1 MQVHHI
7 TPGRSDKN
15 IGKAINDLIDG
26 LPEDDWICLR
36 DIDTIPMH
44 HLTFFE
50 QCEAIANRG
59 EYDLVG
65 CMTNRLGV
73 KYQLYKD
80 EFSDDFDL
88 RNHLEIGKGLYK
100 KYGNMVEDAPSVI
113 AGIMMLFPVRIWEY
127 VGGFQ
132 EDGIVQKG
140 GFFDVVFNKKVRSIA
155 NGRIGVAKG
164 IYLFHLY
171 RPWVSGKDI
180 RLQYKHLE
188 R

>member
-26 LPEDDWICLR
+26 LPEEDWICLR

-44 HLTFFE
+44 HLTFFA
-50 QCEAIANRG
+50 QCEHIAKRG

-80 EFSDDFDL
+80 EFSDNFDM
-88 RNHLEIGKGLYK
+88 RHHLEIGKELYDK
-100 KYGNMVEDAPSVI
+100 FGNMVEDAPGTI
-113 AGIMMLFPVRIWEY
+113 AGLMMLFPMRIWEE
-127 VGGFQ
+127 VGGFG
-132 EDGIVQKG
+132 EGGILLPG
-140 GFFDVVFNKKVRSIA
+140 GFFDSVFTNKVRKIA
-155 NGRIGVAKG
+155 RGRVGVAKG

-171 RPWVSGKDI
+171 RPWADGNDI

-188 R
+188 K